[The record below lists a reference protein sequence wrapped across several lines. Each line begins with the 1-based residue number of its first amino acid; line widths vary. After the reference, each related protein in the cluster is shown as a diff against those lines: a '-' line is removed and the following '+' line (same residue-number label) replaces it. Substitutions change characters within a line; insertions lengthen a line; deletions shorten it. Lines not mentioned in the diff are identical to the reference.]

1 MDRLRLI
8 ESFLRVAQ
16 TGSFSLAAE
25 QLGLSRAAV
34 TKQIQ
39 DLEAQLGARLLNRT
53 SRRVWPTPVGEI
65 YIARCTTIVADLN
78 EADGAVRH
86 FQDELAGPLRV
97 LVPHSFGSHHF
108 AGVVTR
114 FSAKY
119 PSVEVDVAFSD
130 SATHA
135 FGASSD
141 FDVAVRLW
149 SMPEDSATIAQHV
162 GSLPWVLCAAPSYL
176 ASHPPVTSPQDLRQL
191 NCLIHPRLA
200 PDRIWRFADGTQVKV
215 SSTFT
220 ANSVLALRRA
230 VIDGLG
236 VGMLPLYYVYD
247 EVQAGAVT
255 VLLPDNPPP
264 GRPVHIVLPV
274 GRYAPVRV
282 RRFTRYLRAWF
293 VAAGWHAA
301 PGEDRPQ
308 PARKAPGKP
317 AKTKRAR
324 GGEGLSDAPAT

>member
-53 SRRVWPTPVGEI
+53 SRRVSPTTVGEI
-65 YIARCTTIVADLN
+65 YISRCTGILADLN
-78 EADGAVRH
+78 EADAAVRH

-108 AGVVTR
+108 AGAVTR
-114 FSAKY
+114 FAAKY
-119 PSVEVDVAFSD
+119 PSVAVDVVFSD
-130 SATHA
+130 SGAHA

-149 SMPEDSATIAQHV
+149 SMPEDSATIAHHV
-162 GSLPWVLCAAPSYL
+162 GSLKWVLCAAPGYL
-176 ASHPPVTSPQDLRQL
+176 ASQPAVTSPDDLRRL

-200 PDRIWRFADGTQVKV
+200 PDRIWRFTDGAQVKV
-215 SSTFT
+215 SGTFT

-236 VGMLPLYYVYD
+236 IAMLPLYYVQD
-247 EVQAGAVT
+247 EVQSGAVT
-255 VLLPDNPPP
+255 VLLGDNPPP
-264 GRPVHIVLPV
+264 SRPVHIVLPMGQYV
-274 GRYAPVRV
+274 PLRV

-293 VAAGWHAA
+293 VRAGWHAA
-301 PGEDRPQ
+301 PGEDQ
-308 PARKAPGKP
+308 PRRAPSKP
-317 AKTKRAR
+317 
-324 GGEGLSDAPAT
+324 DV